1 MDKNRKHKWT
11 GNIVGVDG
19 GTLQQRKDVYEMCF
33 WFIDKYLS
41 RHRTLDIDIWLKR
54 AKDIEDCHGLTE
66 RGDEGRQ
73 HFEIELN
80 KELKGDD
87 FSTLVFHELVHVQQY
102 AKGWLKDL
110 NKKGSK
116 VWWRGF
122 QYENYDYYKQPWERQ
137 AYRKQE
143 TVNKAWKKYLKT
155 RKRRILTID
164 VK

>member
-1 MDKNRKHKWT
+1 MLSKKIYKFFLILIFILISI
-11 GNIVGVDG
+11 NIYAKEIKIISKINNEII
-19 GTLQQRKDVYEMCF
+19 TN
-33 WFIDKYLS
+33 IDLENHIKYLLITNS
-41 RHRTLDIDIWLKR
+41 
-54 AKDIEDCHGLTE
+54 
-66 RGDEGRQ
+66 
-73 HFEIELN
+73 N
-80 KELKGDD
+80 
-87 FSTLVFHELVHVQQY
+87 
-102 AKGWLKDL
+102 LKDL

>member
-1 MDKNRKHKWT
+1 MYKNRKHKWT

-54 AKDIEDCHGLTE
+54 AKDIEDCHGWTE

-116 VWWRGF
+116 VWGRGF